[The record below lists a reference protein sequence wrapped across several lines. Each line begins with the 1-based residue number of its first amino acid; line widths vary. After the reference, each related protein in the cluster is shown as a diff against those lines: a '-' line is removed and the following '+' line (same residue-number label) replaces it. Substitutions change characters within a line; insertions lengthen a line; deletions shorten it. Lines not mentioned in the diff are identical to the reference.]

1 VRALTPSLLLAASH
15 QTPHPYARKLWVCV
29 QVFEVNEDATK
40 FRRKVPFVAPTDA
53 APIKVNDDRAV
64 VLVQNV
70 AKGECMPE

>member
-1 VRALTPSLLLAASH
+1 MPVNACKR
-15 QTPHPYARKLWVCV
+15 RVCV